1 MCIRAVSTCSFVFDS
16 VPDRYRKY
24 KDKAVNDN
32 PNALDIV
39 SDQYKTQEMCDK
51 DVDDYSIE
59 L

>member
-51 DVDDYSIE
+51 VVDDYSIE

>member
-32 PNALDIV
+32 PNALNFV
-39 SDQYKTQEMCDK
+39 SDQYKTQKMCDK
-51 DVDDYSIE
+51 AVDDYSIE

>member
-32 PNALDIV
+32 PNA
-39 SDQYKTQEMCDK
+39 
-51 DVDDYSIE
+51 
-59 L
+59 